1 MIYGYTRV
9 STEEQK
15 TEPQILELVNAGV
28 PNENIFSEHI
38 SGGVVAHQR
47 PVLGE
52 LLQKLKE
59 GDTLTVVKLDRLGRD
74 AIDVLSL
81 IRELKEK
88 SIGVRILQLGAD
100 TSGSAG
106 SLIIGILASVA
117 SWERE
122 IIKERTK
129 AGIKSFRNENGGN
142 WGRRKKLSP
151 TARDDVKQSHANGQ
165 SIRAIAQR
173 YRVSRDTIYRI
184 LATS

>member
-28 PNENIFSEHI
+28 PNENIYSEHI
-38 SGGVVAHQR
+38 SGGVVAHSR

-81 IRELKEK
+81 IRELKGK
-88 SIGVRILQLGAD
+88 GIGVRILQLGAD

-129 AGIKSFRNENGGN
+129 AGIKSFRNENGT

-151 TARDDVKQSHANGQ
+151 SAREDVIKSLQDGQ
-165 SIRAIAQR
+165 SIRSIAKR

-184 LATS
+184 IRS

>member
-1 MIYGYTRV
+1 MIYGYSRA

-15 TEPQILELVNAGV
+15 TGPQDLELIEAGV
-28 PNENIFSEHI
+28 PNENIYSEHI
-38 SGGVVAHQR
+38 SGGVIAHQR

-52 LLQKLKE
+52 LLGKLKV

-81 IRELKEK
+81 IRELKERGV
-88 SIGVRILQLGAD
+88 GVRILQLGAD

-122 IIKERTK
+122 IIKERTR
-129 AGIKSFRNENGGN
+129 AGIASYKQQNGGN

-151 TARDDVKQSHANGQ
+151 SAREDVRKSHQEGQ
-165 SIRAIAQR
+165 SIRSIAKR
-173 YRVSRDTIYRI
+173 YRVSRDTIYRT
-184 LATS
+184 LSA

>member
-28 PNENIFSEHI
+28 PNENIYSEHI
-38 SGGVVAHQR
+38 SGGVVAHSR

-52 LLQKLKE
+52 LLGKLTK

-88 SIGVRILQLGAD
+88 GIGVRILQLGAD

-129 AGIKSFRNENGGN
+129 AGIASYRKENSGN

-151 TARDDVKQSHANGQ
+151 SARDDIRKSYADGN
-165 SIRAIAQR
+165 SIRSLAQR
-173 YRVSRDTIYRI
+173 YRVSRDTIYRT
-184 LATS
+184 LC

>member
-15 TEPQILELVNAGV
+15 TEPQKMELINAGV
-28 PNENIFSEHI
+28 SENNIFSEHI
-38 SGGVVAHQR
+38 SGGIVAHSR

-52 LLQKLKE
+52 LLEKLQE

-88 SIGVRILQLGAD
+88 GIGVRILQLGAD

-129 AGIKSFRNENGGN
+129 AGIKSFRNENGT

-151 TARDDVKQSHANGQ
+151 LARDDVRQSHANGQ
-165 SIRAIAQR
+165 SIRSIAKR

>member
-15 TEPQILELVNAGV
+15 TEPQLLELVNAGV
-28 PNENIFSEHI
+28 PRDNIYSEHI
-38 SGGVVAHQR
+38 SGGIVAHSR

-52 LLQKLKE
+52 LLGKLKE

-88 SIGVRILQLGAD
+88 GIGVRILQLGAD

-129 AGIKSFRNENGGN
+129 AGIKSFRNENGT

-151 TARDDVKQSHANGQ
+151 LARDDVKKSHQDGQ
-165 SIRAIAQR
+165 SIRSIAQR

>member
-15 TEPQILELVNAGV
+15 TEPQKLELINSGV
-28 PNENIFSEHI
+28 PENNIFSEQI
-38 SGGVVAHQR
+38 SGGVVAHAR

-52 LLQKLKE
+52 LLGKLKE
-59 GDTLTVVKLDRLGRD
+59 GDTLTVVKLHRLGRD
-74 AIDVLSL
+74 TIDVLSL
-81 IRELKEK
+81 IRELKAK
-88 SIGVRILQLGAD
+88 NVGVRILQLGAD

-129 AGIKSFRNENGGN
+129 AGIASFRKEKGT

-151 TARDDVKQSHANGQ
+151 SARDDVLKSHQEGQ
-165 SIRAIAQR
+165 SIRSIAQR
-173 YRVSRDTIYRI
+173 YRVSRDTIYRT
-184 LATS
+184 LAG

>member
-142 WGRRKKLSP
+142 WGRRKSCLQPQGMMSSNHMQMVR
-151 TARDDVKQSHANGQ
+151 ALEQSHSVTEYHAIP
-165 SIRAIAQR
+165 SIAF
-173 YRVSRDTIYRI
+173 
-184 LATS
+184 

>member
-15 TEPQILELVNAGV
+15 TEPQKLELINAGV
-28 PNENIFSEHI
+28 SENNIFSEHI
-38 SGGVVAHQR
+38 SGGVVAHSR

-52 LLQKLKE
+52 LLGKLQK

-88 SIGVRILQLGAD
+88 GIGVRILQLGAD

-129 AGIKSFRNENGGN
+129 AGIKSFRNENGT

-151 TARDDVKQSHANGQ
+151 TARDDVKKSHADGQ
-165 SIRAIAQR
+165 SIRSIAKR
-173 YRVSRDTIYRI
+173 YRVSRDTIYRT
-184 LATS
+184 LAG

>member
-28 PNENIFSEHI
+28 PNENIYSEHI

-52 LLQKLKE
+52 LLKKLKE

-129 AGIKSFRNENGGN
+129 AGIASYRKENSGK
-142 WGRRKKLSP
+142 WGRRRKLSP
-151 TARDDVKQSHANGQ
+151 LAREDVIKSHANGD
-165 SIRAIAQR
+165 SIRSIAKR

-184 LATS
+184 V